1 MVLVGLSFAVTVSP
15 VSAAEGAEDPTVA
28 TALERPVLGGA
39 SLDRLLSDLR
49 TRHREL
55 DQRERDLAERE
66 RGVAELERAV
76 DARLAELEAVSQRI
90 EERIAAWEESHAS
103 RSVSKLA
110 KIYGAMEAH
119 RAAPLIEGLELE
131 LATAVL
137 AKMKPRQSAQL
148 IPLLSAEGR
157 WR

>member
-1 MVLVGLSFAVTVSP
+1 MT
-15 VSAAEGAEDPTVA
+15 
-28 TALERPVLGGA
+28 RPALGGA
-39 SLDRLLSDLR
+39 SLERLLSDIR

-76 DARLAELEAVSQRI
+76 AARLAEVESVSERI
-90 EERIAAWEESHAS
+90 EQRIAAWEESHGS

-110 KIYGAMEAH
+110 KIYGSMEPN
-119 RAAPLIEGLELE
+119 RAAPLVEGLDLE

-148 IPLLSAEGR
+148 IPLLSEERALAVSRFVGHPLGISPTPGR
-157 WR
+157 VEAPAR